1 MHISHYFPAFACTFI
16 MLYHFLMILKKKR
29 DLFSLKKIFD
39 IYLKVKMGEKS
50 IVILGHANHSSEV
63 IISIHIEQVLYDENL
78 KSYFPKISKKF
89 KCQDLIRLQ
98 RIRAFIW
105 ITCLHGFLPSES
117 APDSQQHAHGT
128 HQVAGC
134 PLLSLPTTTCHL
146 TRNPRSSTPPHHH
159 FLQALP
165 SSCWHLPWPHPTCT
179 LAHLHR
185 VWLYQGSS
193 WWERNLN

>member
-1 MHISHYFPAFACTFI
+1 
-16 MLYHFLMILKKKR
+16 
-29 DLFSLKKIFD
+29 
-39 IYLKVKMGEKS
+39 MGEKS

-117 APDSQQHAHGT
+117 APNSQQHTHGT

-134 PLLSLPTTTCHL
+134 PLLSLPTTTCLL
-146 TRNPRSSTPPHHH
+146 TRNPRSSTPHHH

-165 SSCWHLPWPHPTCT
+165 SSCWHFPGHTQLAPLLTYTECDSTKGVAGGRGIWTKMFLLACLMISFNLTLYISGIVLP
-179 LAHLHR
+179 LQMKMDAQR
-185 VWLYQGSS
+185 
-193 WWERNLN
+193 